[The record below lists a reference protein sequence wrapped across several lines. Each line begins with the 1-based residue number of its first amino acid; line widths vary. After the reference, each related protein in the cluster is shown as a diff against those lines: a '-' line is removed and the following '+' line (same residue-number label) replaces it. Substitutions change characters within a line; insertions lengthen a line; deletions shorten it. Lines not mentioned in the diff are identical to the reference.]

1 MKFVVLANDD
11 QWEILIGTNPN
22 AAWKRVTDI
31 NELLNQKGAS
41 AYFNLQ
47 IDSCNED
54 YSSIEPF
61 IFINSVTQTLAEI
74 KGSNHVIRMNAW
86 QGFLDKEIWE
96 LSGDITPKVSAVL
109 EYLQKK
115 YIALPDEPGF
125 VSARIIAM
133 IINEAYFAKS
143 EKLSSDAEID
153 IALKLG
159 TSYPYGPFEWS
170 KLIGLKNVY
179 ELLEKLAKT
188 DERYLPASLLEN
200 EINNKK

>member
-31 NELLNQKGAS
+31 NELLNQKDAS

-61 IFINSVTQTLAEI
+61 IFINSVTQTLSEI
-74 KGSNHVIRMNAW
+74 KGSDHVVRMNAW

-109 EYLQKK
+109 EHLQKK

-133 IINEAYFAKS
+133 IINEAYFAKA

-153 IALKLG
+153 VALKLG

-200 EINNKK
+200 EINNNK

>member
-22 AAWKRVTDI
+22 AAWKRVADI
-31 NELLNQKGAS
+31 NELLNQKDAN

-54 YSSIEPF
+54 YSSIESF
-61 IFINSVTQTLAEI
+61 ILINSVTKTLAEI
-74 KGSNHVIRMNAW
+74 KGSNHVVRMNAW

-96 LSGDITPKVSAVL
+96 LSGNITPKVSAVL

-133 IINEAYFAKS
+133 IINEAYFAKAD
-143 EKLSSDAEID
+143 KLSSDAEID

-188 DERYLPASLLEN
+188 DERYLPASLLKN
-200 EINNKK
+200 EINNNK

>member
-11 QWEILIGTNPN
+11 QWKILINTNPT
-22 AAWKRVTDI
+22 AVWKRVSNI
-31 NELLNQKGAS
+31 NELLNEKDAD

-47 IDSCNED
+47 IDSCNEN
-54 YSSIEPF
+54 YSSIETLT
-61 IFINSVTQTLAEI
+61 FINSVTKKLGDI
-74 KGSNHVIRMNAW
+74 KGSNCIIRMNAW
-86 QGFLDKEIWE
+86 QGFLDKEFWE
-96 LSGDITPKVSAVL
+96 LSGVFSPKAVEVL
-109 EYLQKK
+109 TYLQKK
-115 YIALPDEPGF
+115 YIALPDESGF

-133 IINEAYFAKS
+133 VINEAYFAKA

-170 KLIGLKNVY
+170 KLIGLRNVY
-179 ELLEKLAKT
+179 ELLTELAKT

-200 EINNKK
+200 EINNK

>member
-31 NELLNQKGAS
+31 NELLNQKDAS

>member
-22 AAWKRVTDI
+22 AAWKRVADI
-31 NELLNQKGAS
+31 NELLNQKDAN

-54 YSSIEPF
+54 YSSIESF
-61 IFINSVTQTLAEI
+61 IFINSVTKTLAEI
-74 KGSNHVIRMNAW
+74 KASNHVIRMNAW

-96 LSGDITPKVSAVL
+96 LSGNITPKVSAVL

-133 IINEAYFAKS
+133 IINEAYFAKA

-159 TSYPYGPFEWS
+159 TNYPYGPFEWS

-179 ELLEKLAKT
+179 QLLEKLAKT
-188 DERYLPASLLEN
+188 DERYLPASLLKN
-200 EINNKK
+200 EINNNK

>member
-31 NELLNQKGAS
+31 NELLNQKDAS

-133 IINEAYFAKS
+133 IINEAYFAKA